1 MLQNNDREVKA
12 VRSGKTTLISVYDIT
27 VGDVLHV
34 EPGDTI
40 PADGVLISGQGV
52 KCDES
57 SATGESD
64 QMKKTSGHEVW
75 QRIVDGTATKKLDP
89 FMISGGKVLE
99 GMGTYLVTSVGPY
112 SSYGRILLS
121 LQESN
126 DPTPLQVKL
135 GRLANWIGWLGSRY
149 VECIALSTLTDDIS
163 VRPSS
168 CSSCCSFD
176 LSQIS
181 RITTAA
187 RRPREWNSLTFLSL
201 RLQLLL

>member
-1 MLQNNDREVKA
+1 M
-12 VRSGKTTLISVYDIT
+12 RSGKTTLLSIHDIT
-27 VGDVLHV
+27 VGDVLHL

-40 PADGVLISGQGV
+40 PTDGILISGHGV

-75 QRIVDGTATKKLDP
+75 QRIMSGTATKKLDP
-89 FMISGGKVLE
+89 FVISGSKVLE

-112 SSYGRILLS
+112 STYGRILLS

-149 VECIALSTLTDDIS
+149 VSET
-163 VRPSS
+163 
-168 CSSCCSFD
+168 F
-176 LSQIS
+176 S
-181 RITTAA
+181 RA
-187 RRPREWNSLTFLSL
+187 S
-201 RLQLLL
+201 